1 MLNSIKEA
9 EVKKDN
15 AIRFGKVG
23 FSFSIQDSDLHNV
36 NSSASIENDSE
47 GNLNLSKMHK
57 LRFYVL
63 FLSIM
68 MNFGSYYCYDLPN
81 ALSDLITDK
90 LTHETENLI
99 LYNQLYSIISL
110 PNVFL
115 PFIGSFLIKRYGVH
129 ITMVS
134 LNL

>member
-1 MLNSIKEA
+1 MESNNACGSDRKKSALSFQNTDLNNFNSNLDL
-9 EVKKDN
+9 EVD
-15 AIRFGKVG
+15 GET
-23 FSFSIQDSDLHNV
+23 D
-36 NSSASIENDSE
+36 
-47 GNLNLSKMHK
+47 LNLSNMHK
-57 LRFYVL
+57 WRMLIL

-90 LTHETENLI
+90 LTHETEKLI

-115 PFIGSFLIKRYGVH
+115 PFIGSFFD
-129 ITMVS
+129 
-134 LNL
+134 

>member
-1 MLNSIKEA
+1 MESNNACGSNRKKSALSFQNTDLNNFNSNISL
-9 EVKKDN
+9 EVD
-15 AIRFGKVG
+15 
-23 FSFSIQDSDLHNV
+23 DETD
-36 NSSASIENDSE
+36 
-47 GNLNLSKMHK
+47 LNLSNMHK
-57 LRFYVL
+57 WRMLIL

-68 MNFGSYYCYDLPN
+68 MNFGSNYCYDLPN

-90 LTHETENLI
+90 LTHETEKLI

-115 PFIGSFLIKRYGVH
+115 PFIGSFMIKRYGVH